1 MVTLYSEC
9 IVFYISLVW
18 LRPPNCQDH
27 FSLITDEQ
35 FGDEDIF
42 HTRLFP
48 SDFGFIW
55 CFTYDPPDTSP
66 SGGEGQASEDTI
78 QAS

>member
-1 MVTLYSEC
+1 M
-9 IVFYISLVW
+9 
-18 LRPPNCQDH
+18 DH
-27 FSLITDEQ
+27 SSWITDEQ
-35 FGDEDIF
+35 FSDENIF

-78 QAS
+78 QIHTGIDMLNDLRSQRSVI